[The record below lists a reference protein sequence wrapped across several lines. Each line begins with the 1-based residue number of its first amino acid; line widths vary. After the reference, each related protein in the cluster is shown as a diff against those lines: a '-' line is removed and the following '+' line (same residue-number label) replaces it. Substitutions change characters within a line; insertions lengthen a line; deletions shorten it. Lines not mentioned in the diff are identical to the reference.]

1 MKRLHTAL
9 APIGLFVLLL
19 LFSGCD
25 KSVLEPIEGH
35 ASITANEH
43 GGEVAREWFK
53 LICKVVKSTDG
64 YYPPMA
70 ARAFGHM
77 GVVLYQTVQPGMAQ
91 SASLAGQLNQLSAD
105 KLPKTDPTRSYNWGI
120 AANAAMAQTM
130 RNFFVNIKAKDQ
142 KSLDSLE
149 TYMMKVL
156 STNEKPETASLSV
169 QFGKEMA
176 NAIFE
181 WSKADGGHEG
191 YLRPH
196 DGLVSRSGEF
206 AWQETGSGRGVGP
219 KWGNNRL
226 MVATNSTAQIP
237 APHAFSTDPN
247 SALYKE
253 ALEVYTQSQINTE
266 DQKEIARFWADDPF
280 LTCTPTGHTF
290 SILTQLLEEDR
301 ASLARSALAY
311 AKMGIAENDAFIRCW
326 WVKYEYFLLRPK
338 TYIRRYIDPNWDTL
352 IETPPF
358 PAYVSGHSSE
368 IGAASKVFTSLFGAS
383 RPFSDRTQVY
393 FGFSKTIRYYN
404 TFEQVALESAFS
416 RLYGG
421 LHYRMDIERGLDL
434 GRQIGDNVNR
444 LNFGNPVL

>member
-1 MKRLHTAL
+1 MKKINIHTHWWPL
-9 APIGLFVLLL
+9 LFFALLL
-19 LFSGCD
+19 SGCD
-25 KSVLEPIEGH
+25 KSLTEPSDAH
-35 ASITANEH
+35 ASIAAHEH

-53 LICKVVKSTDG
+53 LLCRVVKTTDG

-70 ARAFGHM
+70 ARAFGYM
-77 GVVLYQTVQPGMAQ
+77 GVALYQTVQPGMAE

-105 KLPKTDPTRSYNWGI
+105 KLPKTDPTKSYNWGI

-130 RNFFVNIKAKDQ
+130 RNFFVNLRPKDRN
-142 KSLDSLE
+142 SLDSLE
-149 TYMMKVL
+149 SYMNKVL
-156 STNEKPETASLSV
+156 TTNEKTETAALSV
-169 QFGKEMA
+169 QYGKEMA

-181 WSKADGGHEG
+181 WSKSDGGHEG

-196 DGLVSRSGEF
+196 DGLVPSSAAS
-206 AWQETGSGRGVGP
+206 AWQETGSGQGVGP

-226 MVATNSTAQIP
+226 MIATNSSAQIP
-237 APHAFSTDPN
+237 APHPFSTDPN
-247 SALYKE
+247 SRFYKE

-290 SILTQLLEEDR
+290 SILTQLLDEDR

-326 WVKYEYFLLRPK
+326 WVKYEYFLIRPV
-338 TYIRRYIDPNWDTL
+338 TYIKRYIDPNWNTL

-368 IGAASKVFTSLFGAS
+368 IGAASKVFTSIFGANRS
-383 RPFSDRTQVY
+383 FSDRTQVY
-393 FGFSKTIRYYN
+393 FGFSRTIRFFN
-404 TFEQVALESAFS
+404 NFEQVAQESAFS

-434 GRQIGDNVNR
+434 GYQIGDQVNR
-444 LNFGNPVL
+444 LNFGRPIL